1 MLTLPVSRILG
12 KLYFLLYIFLNFFV
26 INSNTFTIRKKITTK
41 KKEHDHNVEDYYT
54 NIYLILH
61 VLLQYDID
69 ISTER

>member
-54 NIYLILH
+54 NIYLIPH